1 MTMLPVWM
9 MPWKMKI
16 GKSVFVSSKKEKE
29 MEADIMGFFDRPLF
43 DFNGDGKVDGF
54 ETYVGLQMMA
64 SSRQEAIDLTGDDAF
79 YTGSDVLEEDDEL
92 VDVLEMAGVDLDE
105 LADMDEDERREAI
118 EDAGLDPDDYD
129 DEF

>member
-1 MTMLPVWM
+1 MIMLPVWM
-9 MPWKMKI
+9 TPWKMRI
-16 GKSVFVSSKKEKE
+16 GKSVFISSKKEKE
-29 MEADIMGFFDRPLF
+29 TEMDIMGFFDRPLF

-64 SSRQEAIDLTGDDAF
+64 GSRQESIALTGDDAF
-79 YTGSDVLEEDDEL
+79 YTGSDTIGDDNEL
-92 VDVLEMAGVDLDE
+92 VDELEMAGLVIDG

-129 DEF
+129 DF